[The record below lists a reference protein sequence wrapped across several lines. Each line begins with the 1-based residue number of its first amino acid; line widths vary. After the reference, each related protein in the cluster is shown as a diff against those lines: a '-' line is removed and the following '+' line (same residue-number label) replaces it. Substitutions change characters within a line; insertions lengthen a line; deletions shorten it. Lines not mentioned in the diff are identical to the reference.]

1 MEDSAYN
8 ELGEDLIGQAGSSGG
23 EDWEVLEG
31 EDIVLEEESAES
43 LRTAG
48 SLNSEGVVYSDS
60 DVERI
65 HSVSDAMGEVFPAD
79 VINSWENLSL
89 QERVNYVNEYCV
101 KAGEAL
107 GTRPIVVSVED
118 LWAKYEPGTQ
128 GINYGNG
135 FMSVDIRLI
144 ADPGKLEKLLDT
156 CTHETRHQLQNDAV
170 QNPEAFQDIPE
181 ETLEQWKYEFEN
193 YIDGAYDFEG
203 YYNQAIERDARAFA
217 EETVLDLMNK
227 MSKAVEASAMEAE
240 SQAVGQAAE
249 SAEQTAE
256 SAGAV
261 PAPAAGPGLNSGEGE
276 AAAGEHTGNNAA
288 EDLEMEDDMNQLS
301 VF

>member
-8 ELGEDLIGQAGSSGG
+8 ELGEDLIGQARSSGG

-156 CTHETRHQLQNDAV
+156 CTAPTR
-170 QNPEAFQDIPE
+170 
-181 ETLEQWKYEFEN
+181 
-193 YIDGAYDFEG
+193 
-203 YYNQAIERDARAFA
+203 RA
-217 EETVLDLMNK
+217 TSSRM
-227 MSKAVEASAMEAE
+227 MQSRIRRHSKTFRKRLWS
-240 SQAVGQAAE
+240 
-249 SAEQTAE
+249 
-256 SAGAV
+256 
-261 PAPAAGPGLNSGEGE
+261 SGS
-276 AAAGEHTGNNAA
+276 TS
-288 EDLEMEDDMNQLS
+288 LKTT
-301 VF
+301 